1 MKSTTAARNADALA
15 ERQERVKEL
24 TEKLENGVKA
34 IFESADY
41 ARYLEAMSKFHHY
54 SFGNCLL
61 IYFQC
66 PEAQAVA
73 GYTTWK
79 KLGRSVKKGEKGIQ
93 ILAPCPQN
101 ILVEQ
106 NKLDEHGHAI
116 LGPDGQPEKESAVV
130 KRQRFKIAYVFD
142 LSQTEGKELP
152 SLGVDEL
159 TGDVEGFDSIYQAVE
174 VLSPVPIHF
183 REPQVSKGCYN
194 HLEQCIYVNKGM
206 SQVQTLKT
214 LIHETA
220 HAKLHALPVK
230 GAAVMGTPTKDQS
243 TREVEA
249 ESIAYVVC
257 QHFGIDTSDYSFA
270 YVTGWS
276 RNKELPELKA
286 SLDCISNTA
295 AEIIDAI
302 EAACPA
308 IARTPIKPPEKG
320 SENMSHRETHLAAV
334 R

>member
-1 MKSTTAARNADALA
+1 MRKTTAARNADALA
-15 ERQERVKEL
+15 ERQEQVKAL

-34 IFESADY
+34 IFESEDY

-54 SFGNCLL
+54 SFGNCML
-61 IYFQC
+61 IFFQC

-93 ILAPCPQN
+93 ILAPCPQK

-106 NKLDEHGHAI
+106 NKLDEQGHAI
-116 LGPDGQPEKESAVV
+116 LGPDGQPEKESAIV
-130 KRQRFKIAYVFD
+130 KRQRFKIVYVFD

-152 SLGVDEL
+152 SFGVDEL
-159 TGDVEGFDSIYQAVE
+159 TGDVEGFDSIFHAVE
-174 VLSPVPIHF
+174 ALCPVPIHY
-183 REPQVSKGCYN
+183 REPQASKGCYN
-194 HLEQCIYVNKGM
+194 HLEQCIYVNEGM

-230 GAAVMGTPTKDQS
+230 GAVIMGTPTKDQN

-276 RNKELPELKA
+276 RDKELPELKA
-286 SLDCISNTA
+286 SLDCISTTA
-295 AEIIDAI
+295 AEIIDAL

-308 IARTPIKPPEKG
+308 IARTPIKPKDQTEA
-320 SENMSHRETHLAAV
+320 NAFHRETHYAEA

>member
-1 MKSTTAARNADALA
+1 MRKTTAARNADALA

-34 IFESADY
+34 IFESEDY
-41 ARYLEAMSKFHHY
+41 ARYLETMSKFHHY
-54 SFGNCLL
+54 SFGNCML
-61 IYFQC
+61 IFFQC
-66 PEAQAVA
+66 PEASAVA

-79 KLGRSVKKGEKGIQ
+79 KLGRTVKKGEKGIQ
-93 ILAPCPQN
+93 ILAPCPQK
-101 ILVEQ
+101 ILMEQ
-106 NKLDEHGHAI
+106 NKLDEQGHVITGA
-116 LGPDGQPEKESAVV
+116 DGQPEKESVYV

-152 SLGVDEL
+152 TLGVDEL
-159 TGDVEGFDSIYQAVE
+159 TGDVEDFDSFFHAVE
-174 VLSPVPIHF
+174 ILSPVPIHF
-183 REPQVSKGCYN
+183 RKPEASKGCYN
-194 HLEQCIYVNKGM
+194 HLEQCIYINEDM

-220 HAKLHALPVK
+220 HAKLHALPVENGVIK
-230 GAAVMGTPTKDQS
+230 GRPEKDGP

-276 RNKELPELKA
+276 KSKELPELKA
-286 SLDCISNTA
+286 SLECISDTA
-295 AEIIDAI
+295 SKIIDAI
-302 EAACPA
+302 EDACPTLCPK
-308 IARTPIKPPEKG
+308 RSVYEMKKEKCV
-320 SENMSHRETHLAAV
+320 SR
-334 R
+334 

>member
-1 MKSTTAARNADALA
+1 MKNNTATRNADALA
-15 ERQERVKEL
+15 ERQERIKAL

-34 IFESADY
+34 VFASEDY

-93 ILAPCPQN
+93 ILAPCPQK
-101 ILVEQ
+101 ILMEQ
-106 NKLDEHGHAI
+106 DKLDAQGNAVI
-116 LGPDGQPEKESAVV
+116 GPDGQPEKESAII

-152 SLGVDEL
+152 TLGVDEL
-159 TGDVEGFDSIYQAVE
+159 TGDVEGFDSIFHAVE

-183 REPQVSKGCYN
+183 REAQASKGCYN
-194 HLEQCIYVNKGM
+194 HLEQCIYVNEGM

-220 HAKLHALPVK
+220 HAKLHALPVENGK
-230 GAAVMGTPTKDQS
+230 IIGKPDKDGP

-276 RNKELPELKA
+276 RDKELPELKA
-286 SLDCISNTA
+286 SLDCISTTA
-295 AEIIDAI
+295 AEIIDAL

-308 IARTPIKPPEKG
+308 IARTPIKPQEKAEG
-320 SENMSHRETHLAAV
+320 NLSHRETSFSEA